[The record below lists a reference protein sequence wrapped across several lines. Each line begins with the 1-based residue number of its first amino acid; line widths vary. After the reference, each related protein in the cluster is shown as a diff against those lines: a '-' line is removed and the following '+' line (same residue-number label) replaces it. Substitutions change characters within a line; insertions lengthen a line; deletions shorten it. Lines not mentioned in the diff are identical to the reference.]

1 MSKVLASEELYGTY
15 IQHIVNLIEQY
26 GQVDGDHH
34 LRWVID
40 QIARVVWGER
50 YDEWVESMCAGEEGP
65 DTYGYDA
72 GIAP

>member
-40 QIARVVWGER
+40 QIARVVWGGR
-50 YDEWVESMCAGEEGP
+50 YDGGGGGFLSRGQRP
-65 DTYGYDA
+65 RHH
-72 GIAP
+72 